1 MNVKKMI
8 FSVIAAATTALAV
21 GSISAAAY
29 TIVHDDY
36 LYTTANVKTAEY
48 KYVGNYANHYAK
60 IQDTA
65 ISSTNASYNG
75 SYKYVYYK
83 QYGERNGSFY
93 TICSTSEKGLKP
105 TILTD
110 PIPVDNYVA
119 GRHHDTELHYTSDA
133 QSSVKEEF
141 SATIIKP

>member
-75 SYKYVYYK
+75 SYKYVYYR

-93 TICSTSEKGLKP
+93 QIDDSDGDGTSP
-105 TILTD
+105 TILSD
-110 PIPVDNYVA
+110 PLPVGNNVA
-119 GRHHDTELHYTSDA
+119 GRHHDTELHYTSDK

>member
-29 TIVHDDY
+29 NVVNTNDY
-36 LYTTANVKTAEY
+36 RTTANVKTAEY

-75 SYKYVYYK
+75 SYKYVRYI
-83 QYGERNGSFY
+83 QYGDSNGNLY
-93 TICSTSEKGLKP
+93 RIYEDYATGTNSTV
-105 TILTD
+105 LTD
-110 PIPVDNYVA
+110 PYPVSSEV
-119 GRHHDTELHYTSDA
+119 GTRRHDTELHYTSNP
-133 QSSVKEEF
+133 SSTVKETF
-141 SATIIKP
+141 TAVITKS

>member
-93 TICSTSEKGLKP
+93 RIDDSKRKGTSQ
-105 TILTD
+105 TILSD
-110 PIPVDNYVA
+110 PLPVGNDVA
-119 GRHHDTELHYTSDA
+119 GRHHDTELHYTSDE